1 MDWYWKRESGGGTM
15 PKEVASCIAIES
27 AIGNPALENVFPSI
41 MKPIPASL
49 IAPIISLFLL
59 LVSPPATS
67 AEESGWAAL
76 AKDVG
81 RQGVSLAARFKDD
94 PKVRS
99 ALDSLVDAVAR
110 NHDGGAVEALG
121 QIQSLA
127 GTVTPAQRE
136 LLGEITG
143 NVVALALQRNFHSS
157 DSSTLQ
163 GDVGKAIE
171 GLRNGNTVLALSSL
185 RQIARQASL
194 TAEQRKLVGG
204 MVAVY
209 APGVK
214 EKTEEVKKSLQGLNP
229 FGRK

>member
-1 MDWYWKRESGGGTM
+1 MKS
-15 PKEVASCIAIES
+15 I
-27 AIGNPALENVFPSI
+27 PALTFP
-41 MKPIPASL
+41 L
-49 IAPIISLFLL
+49 LISLLFLC
-59 LVSPPATS
+59 VYPPVMS
-67 AEESGWAAL
+67 ADDSDWAAL

>member
-1 MDWYWKRESGGGTM
+1 MKSI
-15 PKEVASCIAIES
+15 PNKL
-27 AIGNPALENVFPSI
+27 PATIV
-41 MKPIPASL
+41 
-49 IAPIISLFLL
+49 LL
-59 LVSPPATS
+59 LFCGFSLVTAADDSD
-67 AEESGWAAL
+67 WAAL
-76 AKDVG
+76 AKDIG

-143 NVVALALQRNFHSS
+143 NVVALVLQRNFHSS

-171 GLRNGNTVLALSSL
+171 GVRSGGTLLTLNSR
-185 RQIARQASL
+185 ARL
-194 TAEQRKLVGG
+194 
-204 MVAVY
+204 
-209 APGVK
+209 PGK
-214 EKTEEVKKSLQGLNP
+214 H
-229 FGRK
+229 R